1 MELLLEHGADPN
13 GFVYID
19 DKIDDGTEEE
29 TGENATPFFLAVT
42 FDAGN
47 DTSLA
52 ELFLDCGHRLK
63 AFQCTPQTVVA
74 KLPVSRDN
82 RRPGAMITALLAAIG
97 ARNLPMVRLL
107 SRREDADVNT
117 PAFSR
122 VKRTP
127 LQRSAEVGSLDLV
140 EFFYGSG
147 ADVNAPPAKV
157 GGATALQLAAQ
168 GGFTAIVIYLLSKGA
183 LVDVPGAIVD
193 GMTALECAAAHGR
206 ADVLYCLLRANAGQG
221 GRDHKQFQRA
231 FTYAKK
237 AAHLSIV
244 DMLREHLQ
252 STGQYELFL
261 EYKDLSAT
269 TEEVVT

>member
-1 MELLLEHGADPN
+1 
-13 GFVYID
+13 
-19 DKIDDGTEEE
+19 
-29 TGENATPFFLAVT
+29 
-42 FDAGN
+42 
-47 DTSLA
+47 
-52 ELFLDCGHRLK
+52 
-63 AFQCTPQTVVA
+63 
-74 KLPVSRDN
+74 
-82 RRPGAMITALLAAIG
+82 
-97 ARNLPMVRLL
+97 
-107 SRREDADVNT
+107 
-117 PAFSR
+117 
-122 VKRTP
+122 
-127 LQRSAEVGSLDLV
+127 V